1 MRNLRRHRI
10 LAASVLSLL
19 CVSSVRGGN
28 ITWDVAP
35 GAVGAGDSIIAGG
48 AGGWDNVAG
57 NWTTDAGAT
66 NVAWDNVANSADIAA
81 FEGTGGI
88 VTLAN
93 AINLGGLNFSTAGYS
108 ILAQTL
114 AFGSAQGVISTTAL
128 GTGSNVTTLGS
139 AFTGTGG
146 LMIASNGNLSATG
159 GSSTGRL
166 ELSGDNSGLS
176 GGIEIMSGL
185 VRFTSSAAAGSAATT
200 AGSGNTLTLSNG
212 GGIYNSSAL
221 TLGNNIVLSTG
232 GGGTLRSTSGQ
243 MLTLNGVIS
252 GSGGFNKTDSGTVL
266 LANNA
271 NTFQGPVAV
280 QGGTLRLGNPT
291 ATSTFSFTGSALSVA
306 AGATL
311 SMAGSSSSTIT
322 HNYNFPNLTAP
333 ISLSGGTVAFSS
345 NNGTTKAFNGALDFS
360 GTNTISY
367 SSSSFTH
374 TLNLNRA
381 ITGSGT
387 LNVTWSGGAANR
399 TVNFASGQT
408 NNYTGSLVLGSAS
421 GTVAMNM
428 NSPLG
433 SPDLTIND
441 ADWTVTLSN
450 TTHTFKSLSGSV
462 GGSLRAAGAST
473 VLDVG
478 SGNTN
483 TSFSGTLVNGAGMLS
498 VVKSGSGTLTLTG
511 DNTYSGA
518 TTVSS
523 GTLLVNNVAGS
534 GVGSGPLEVT
544 VGATL
549 GGAGFIVPAG
559 TNGMEVS
566 GTIAPGA
573 GVGTLTVNLGD
584 TTGTVLFDG
593 STFNFELGT
602 PGANINAIGASDLWA
617 VTGASANDVTF
628 AGVTIDFG
636 GTGGEGWYRIFDTDL
651 DTTTWSGL
659 TLDGQNRITS
669 GLSAINLAPGFSVEF
684 YMGDGTTGTN
694 GDIYLAV
701 IPEPSAAISLV
712 SGLGLLIGSR
722 RRRKS

>member
-28 ITWDVAP
+28 ITWDVSP
-35 GAVGAGDSIIAGG
+35 GAVGAGDSIVTGG
-48 AGGWDNVAG
+48 TGGWDNAAG
-57 NWTTDAGAT
+57 NWTTDTGAT
-66 NVAWDNVANSADIAA
+66 NMAWDNTANAADVAA

-114 AFGSAQGVISTTAL
+114 AFGAAQGVISTTAL
-128 GTGSNVTTLGS
+128 GTGSNVTTIGS

-185 VRFTSSAAAGSAATT
+185 VRFTTSAAAG
-200 AGSGNTLTLSNG
+200 GNTLTLSNG

-221 TLGNNIVLSTG
+221 TLANNIVLSTG

-243 MLTLNGVIS
+243 TLTLNGVIS
-252 GSGGFNKTDSGTVL
+252 GTGGFNKTDSGTIIL
-266 LANNA
+266 GNNS
-271 NTFQGPVAV
+271 NTFLGPVAV
-280 QGGTLRLGNPT
+280 QGGTLRLGAPT
-291 ATSTFSFTGSALSVA
+291 TTSTFAFTGNALSLA
-306 AGATL
+306 AGTTL
-311 SMAGSSSSTIT
+311 SLAGTSGGTVT
-322 HNYNFPNLTAP
+322 HNYNFANLTAP
-333 ISLSGGTVAFSS
+333 ISVSGGTLAFSS
-345 NNGTTKAFNGALDFS
+345 SNATTKAFNAALDFS

-367 SSSSFTH
+367 ASSAFTH

-387 LNVTWSGGAANR
+387 LNFTWSGNASNR
-399 TVNFASGQT
+399 SVNLASGQT
-408 NNYTGSLVLGSAS
+408 NNFTGSVVLGAAS
-421 GTVAMNM
+421 GTVAFNV
-428 NSPLG
+428 NSVLG
-433 SPDLTIND
+433 TPDLTISD

-450 TTHTFKSLSGSV
+450 ATHTYKSLSGSV
-462 GGSLRAAGAST
+462 GGTIRAAGAST
-473 VLDVG
+473 VFDVG

-483 TSFSGTLVNGAGMLS
+483 TSFSGTLVNGSGVLS

-511 DNTYSGA
+511 GNTYTGA
-518 TTVSS
+518 TTVNA
-523 GTLLVNNVAGS
+523 GTLLVNNTTGS
-534 GVGSGPLEVT
+534 GVGTGPLEVIA
-544 VGATL
+544 GATL
-549 GGAGFIVPAG
+549 GGTGFIEPSGA
-559 TNGMEVS
+559 NGLEVS

-573 GVGTLTVNLGD
+573 GVGTLTVNLGN

-593 STFNFELGT
+593 TTFNFELGT
-602 PGANINAIGASDLWA
+602 PGASINAIGASDLWA
-617 VTGASANDVTF
+617 VNGASANDVTF

-669 GLSAINLAPGFSVEF
+669 GLSAINFAPGFSAEF
-684 YMGDGTTGTN
+684 YLGDGTNGAN

-701 IPEPSAAISLV
+701 VPEPSAAISLV